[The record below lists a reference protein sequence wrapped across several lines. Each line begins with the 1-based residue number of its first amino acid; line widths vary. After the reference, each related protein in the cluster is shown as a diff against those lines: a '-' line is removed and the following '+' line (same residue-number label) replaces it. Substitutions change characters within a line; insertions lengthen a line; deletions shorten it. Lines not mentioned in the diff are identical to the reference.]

1 MQKDT
6 WFGMRADQNDI
17 EQIKTLS
24 KLLGLKDSQAVRIA
38 ITHALKYIPEILAS
52 LAQEQ
57 NARGEEN
64 ATD

>member
-6 WFGMRADQNDI
+6 WFGMRANANDI

-38 ITHALKYIPEILAS
+38 VAYALKCVPEILVNLTQGES
-52 LAQEQ
+52 
-57 NARGEEN
+57 ARGVEN
-64 ATD
+64 DTD